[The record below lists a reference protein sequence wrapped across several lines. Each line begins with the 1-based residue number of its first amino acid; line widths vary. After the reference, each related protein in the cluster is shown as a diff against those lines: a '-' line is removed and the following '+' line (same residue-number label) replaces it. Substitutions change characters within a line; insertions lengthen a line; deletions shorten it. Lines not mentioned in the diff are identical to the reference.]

1 MGYNY
6 ILGRRTTYWFLGGRA
21 IIVVLSI
28 SVDRLQRGSC
38 NFMSR
43 RVFWMSWRGKRGLDM
58 IGMGI
63 TFATTSLD
71 HAILELKGEQG
82 W

>member
-1 MGYNY
+1 
-6 ILGRRTTYWFLGGRA
+6 
-21 IIVVLSI
+21 
-28 SVDRLQRGSC
+28 
-38 NFMSR
+38 
-43 RVFWMSWRGKRGLDM
+43 MSWRGKRGLDM